1 LLHPKLYSKHPK
13 TNTMNWFDSLNSK
26 DSQEISFNVRDEKK
40 FLKPSKKIM
49 EMQEDIKRQIRF
61 NKRVLAE
68 KIDEDY
74 LENAIERYKR
84 FLLIKVENPGLIIVP
99 TLDIDIIWHS
109 HMLNHK
115 EYINDCHEIFGKIL
129 NHEDRLENTKLI
141 QSYSKTS
148 NVWEKKYN
156 EKYVSKKEI
165 SSSPSCLSCG
175 FGDVHL
181 HSARKSGNLS
191 NISENPNDLL
201 YSSDV
206 NLSNPEI
213 SSEIEIMGNCFSCV
227 SDLT

>member
-1 LLHPKLYSKHPK
+1 MNFEKMKSIPRAVQRTIQFNKFNPKNSSKSYLEYIKKAENINEDITQIDVKNYFSFLNQTLTQPTKIPLKTSFIWATHLFHPKLYSKHPK

-74 LENAIERYKR
+74 LENAIERNKR

-115 EYINDCHEIFGKIL
+115 EYICFQKRNFFISIL
-129 NHEDRLENTKLI
+129 FI
-141 QSYSKTS
+141 
-148 NVWEKKYN
+148 VW
-156 EKYVSKKEI
+156 I
-165 SSSPSCLSCG
+165 W
-175 FGDVHL
+175 
-181 HSARKSGNLS
+181 
-191 NISENPNDLL
+191 
-201 YSSDV
+201 
-206 NLSNPEI
+206 
-213 SSEIEIMGNCFSCV
+213 
-227 SDLT
+227 